1 MYFQDR
7 GFPNA
12 TTQDLY
18 IFDLFH
24 NMFNKMCGVISIM
37 MTIFMFSNM
46 SNFITYLE
54 SIAIY
59 YRNVVVTFERVYDKL
74 QNL

>member
-18 IFDLFH
+18 IFGLFH

-46 SNFITYLE
+46 SNIMRYLE

-59 YRNVVVTFERVYDKL
+59 SRNVVVTFESV
-74 QNL
+74 

>member
-12 TTQDLY
+12 TTQDFY
-18 IFDLFH
+18 IFGLFH
-24 NMFNKMCGVISIM
+24 NMLNKMCGVISIM